1 MNASRIDS
9 IVLQLSM
16 NPQVAPAASGVTVY
30 AVNYNVL
37 RIVGGLGGVL
47 FTV

>member
-9 IVLQLSM
+9 IVLQLAM
-16 NPQVAPAASGVTVY
+16 NTQVNSVPSGVTVY
-30 AVNYNVL
+30 AINYNVL
-37 RIVGGLGGVL
+37 RIVAGLGGVL